1 MELIA
6 QPEPPLDCYGLE
18 HDAKADVC
26 ASCVHAAGCVERMG
40 DREGR
45 VPVHKLK
52 FMLLPPL
59 LRPTKLDVPKTATDF
74 KSTYAICHQQ
84 VFGSVTREDPSRAQ
98 SLAVKYAKR
107 AGCDMRMYILTNMT
121 GHALAKPDEPFYA
134 GFLADGRA
142 LLRVKTY
149 MEICAQRYGGLSDA
163 ALGMV
168 TDSNVSATEINHRM
182 QRSEALAGA
191 WIIQYKLRCSGNA
204 VAPMLTELELKLD
217 PNWLAIE
224 PEYGETIDAH
234 LVEPGMPT
242 SLREKRHAVCEAH
255 ARMKKSSA
263 QAAGNFRARERAF
276 PNVLTTVLSEF
287 GYSTDDF
294 EAPDVPVED
303 TLKLWSRLG
312 LAVQHYE
319 CMKYLDGQR
328 SACVESG
335 ISMQSAESGRDP
347 ERRYRNLLDS

>member
-1 MELIA
+1 M
-6 QPEPPLDCYGLE
+6 PPLDCYGLE
-18 HDAKADVC
+18 HDAQNERCAVC
-26 ASCVHAAGCVERMG
+26 PHAAACVERMG

-45 VPVHKLK
+45 VPVHKLR
-52 FMLLPPL
+52 FMLVPAR
-59 LRPTKLDVPKTATDF
+59 LRPTKLDVPVMATDF

-84 VFGSVTREDPSRAQ
+84 VFGSVTKEDPSRAQ

-121 GHALAKPDEPFYA
+121 GHALAHPDEPFYA

-168 TDSNVSATEINHRM
+168 TDTKVSAFELNHRM
-182 QRSEALAGA
+182 QRSEALAGT

-204 VAPMLTELELKLD
+204 VVPMLTELELKLD

-224 PEYGETIDAH
+224 PAYAETVDAH
-234 LVEPGMPT
+234 LDEPGMPT
-242 SLREKRHAVCEAH
+242 SLRDKRHTVCEAH
-255 ARMKKSSA
+255 ARMKKNMA
-263 QAAGNFRARERAF
+263 QATGNFRARERAF
-276 PNVLTTVLSEF
+276 PAVLMMVLSKF

-294 EAPDVPVED
+294 EAPDVPIED
-303 TLKLWSRLG
+303 SLKLWSRLG
-312 LAVQHYE
+312 LAIQHYE

-328 SACVESG
+328 SACVDSG
-335 ISMQSAESGRDP
+335 ITMAQPAVADP
-347 ERRYRNLLDS
+347 DYRYRKLLEP